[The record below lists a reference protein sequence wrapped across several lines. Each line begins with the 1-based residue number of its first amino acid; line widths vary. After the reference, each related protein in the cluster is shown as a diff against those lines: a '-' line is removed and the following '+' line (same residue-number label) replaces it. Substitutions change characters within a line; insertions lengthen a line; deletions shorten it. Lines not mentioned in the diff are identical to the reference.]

1 MDDRTVSASPEL
13 LAANR
18 RLQELRARAQAE
30 RQAVPAAAIAFG
42 MTCPQP
48 ETSGASAVSGV
59 ATAVPRT
66 LLPKP
71 LDPGEGTAVR
81 TPMPGMAA
89 DPSPTDAP
97 GLVAIIV
104 SLPAHLGWGSEPL
117 TAVLRRT
124 VAPVTPEPPVEG
136 DTSLVALL
144 APVVSGD
151 MSPDNPPCRPFV
163 KLYPDIGL
171 AMLRHER
178 NAPGRLWLMLHHL
191 DPVGRG
197 VFRVDII
204 RQCLTK
210 RNTGSYLCGK
220 RQMRNLLR
228 DGDGLFWTRD
238 KTHVWLHS
246 AVRVAQALGVA
257 RLTGRPVALPVSAL
271 LEGIGAFRAHL
282 YAAFHSGRARAAGD
296 MANSSPS
303 DKRSMPIGTM
313 PIGTMPIGTMP
324 IGTMPIARDTL
335 TRLSGAGRS
344 SQRAYEARL
353 RLRPQANFAVG
364 ETASETNKEERAW
377 HQGQALFEL
386 RDYRGEQGKQGK
398 SYLAWQLPNSYGGQH
413 QQRPKGRQKRINR
426 QLRDLVMKGMPGNVE
441 TERDAQS
448 PEKRYYPNGRSAGQ
462 ARGLRVGDE
471 RYWRQH
477 KTKNGRFTLWRPI
490 KGG

>member
-1 MDDRTVSASPEL
+1 MDDRMTTASPEL

-18 RLQELRARAQAE
+18 RLYLLRTQAQA
-30 RQAVPAAAIAFG
+30 QHPAACTPAEHLALTRTQAQG
-42 MTCPQP
+42 SPATRLAA
-48 ETSGASAVSGV
+48 ASPANGEIGFS
-59 ATAVPRT
+59 TAVPRPETAT
-66 LLPKP
+66 LP
-71 LDPGEGTAVR
+71 R
-81 TPMPGMAA
+81 I
-89 DPSPTDAP
+89 
-97 GLVAIIV
+97 VA

-178 NAPGRLWLMLHHL
+178 SAPGRLWLMLHHL

-197 VFRVDII
+197 MFRVDII
-204 RQCLTK
+204 KQCLTK

-303 DKRSMPIGTM
+303 DKRSM